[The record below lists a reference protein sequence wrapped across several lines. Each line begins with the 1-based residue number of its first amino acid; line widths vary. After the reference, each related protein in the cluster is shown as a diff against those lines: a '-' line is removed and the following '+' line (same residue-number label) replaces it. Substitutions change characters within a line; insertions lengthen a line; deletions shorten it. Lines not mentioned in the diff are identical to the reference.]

1 MFPSMKTSAWLA
13 VVVAVAAGVAAIE
26 ESRIGR
32 LRGQLADARRD
43 APAQAAARA
52 PAGAAAAPAR
62 PERVMRPLAAT
73 RGDRQPDAAA
83 PADADAPQAADSP
96 AESMQQS
103 LRKMVE
109 NPAGRA
115 MMNQGIRA
123 MAGVWY
129 AALVKDLEL
138 SPAEHEYF
146 LDLIGAGF
154 SRQQELSM
162 KMLGAKDAAERE
174 SIASELKAIENDQK
188 EAIKDFLNNDE
199 DNRRF
204 LAYQERLPEYQ
215 QLDALRAVMNEAA
228 APLTPEQEAQV
239 VDAMFRARTATPDS
253 SQWQQGGTQGLEAI
267 ASGDAEKQFE
277 QYWAAAAQQAAT
289 EVGTVLQGE
298 QLAAFKRY
306 QEQTKEMQLMG
317 IRMAG
322 QMFRDQ
328 QNPGPAGQ

>member
-1 MFPSMKTSAWLA
+1 MFPIMKTSAWLA
-13 VVVAVAAGVAAIE
+13 VVVAVAAGVTAIE

-32 LRGQLADARRD
+32 LRGQLADARQD
-43 APAQAAARA
+43 APEKASTRA
-52 PAGAAAAPAR
+52 PAGADTAPAR
-62 PERVMRPLAAT
+62 PERVMKPLAAT
-73 RGDRQPDAAA
+73 RGDRQPDAA
-83 PADADAPQAADSP
+83 DAAPQAADSP

-138 SPAEHEYF
+138 SPEEQEYF

-154 SRQQELSM
+154 SRQQEVSM

-215 QLDALRAVMNEAA
+215 QLDGLRAVMNEAS

-239 VDAMFRARTATPDS
+239 VDAMFRARTATPGS

-322 QMFRDQ
+322 QMFRGQ
-328 QNPGPAGQ
+328 QNPSPAGQ

>member
-1 MFPSMKTSAWLA
+1 MFPIMKTSAWLA

-32 LRGQLADARRD
+32 LRGQIADARRT

-52 PAGAAAAPAR
+52 PAGADTAPAR
-62 PERVMRPLAAT
+62 PERVMKPLAAT
-73 RGDRQPDAAA
+73 RGGRQPDAAA
-83 PADADAPQAADSP
+83 ADAAPQAADSP
-96 AESMQQS
+96 AESVQQS

-138 SPAEHEYF
+138 SPEEHEYF

-188 EAIKDFLNNDE
+188 EAIRDFLNNDE

-215 QLDALRAVMNEAA
+215 QLDGLRAVMNEAS
-228 APLTPEQEAQV
+228 APLTPEQEARV
-239 VDAMFRARTATPDS
+239 VDAMFRARTATPGS

-277 QYWAAAAQQAAT
+277 QFWAAAAQQAAT

-322 QMFRDQ
+322 QMFRGQ
-328 QNPGPAGQ
+328 ENPNPAGQ